1 MDTVLHHK
9 TSSAVIK
16 SIPLSNNMVQRP
28 VDEVATDIEDRLRN
42 IIRNTEINPQLNG
55 STLPRNEALLLG
67 RVRFVYDGVLH
78 VELAMALLLDSDT
91 RGETVF

>member
-16 SIPLSNNMVQRP
+16 SIPLSSNVQRRI
-28 VDEVATDIEDRLRN
+28 DEMATDIEDRLCSE
-42 IIRNTEINPQLNG
+42 IRNAELSLQLNE

-67 RVRFVYDGVLH
+67 YVCFVYDGVSH
-78 VELAMALLLDSDT
+78 EELEMGLLLNTDT
-91 RGETVF
+91 WGEEVL